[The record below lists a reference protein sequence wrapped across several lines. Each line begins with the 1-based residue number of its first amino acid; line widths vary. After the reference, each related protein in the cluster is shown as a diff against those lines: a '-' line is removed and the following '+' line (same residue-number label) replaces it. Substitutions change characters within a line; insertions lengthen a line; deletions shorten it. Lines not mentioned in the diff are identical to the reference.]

1 METNNIDLVKIVASD
16 GHVLT
21 EVEEVEN
28 RTFCSVVYTTTSSK
42 DKWKEI
48 TQAEAV
54 ALQAGKTTAEIAADG
69 HLYYTN

>member
-28 RTFCSVVYTTTSSK
+28 RTFCSVVY
-42 DKWKEI
+42 
-48 TQAEAV
+48 
-54 ALQAGKTTAEIAADG
+54 LQLGVVNRRGVEVDRHECG
-69 HLYYTN
+69 G